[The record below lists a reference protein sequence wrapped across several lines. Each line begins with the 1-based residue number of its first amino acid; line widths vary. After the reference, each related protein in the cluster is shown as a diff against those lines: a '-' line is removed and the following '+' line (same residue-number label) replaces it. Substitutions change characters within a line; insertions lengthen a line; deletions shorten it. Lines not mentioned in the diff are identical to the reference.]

1 MVPHILDDD
10 ELNIK
15 LNTLGTCLPQGNQIC
30 YQHPHGLNGRT
41 DELAKMLHRLLLTT
55 QNASKAD
62 QLEVIIAPTLHDM
75 LHHQLD

>member
-1 MVPHILDDD
+1 MSSARKPDL
-10 ELNIK
+10 
-15 LNTLGTCLPQGNQIC
+15 LPT
-30 YQHPHGLNGRT
+30 PTHGLNGRT

-55 QNASKAD
+55 QNASKTD